1 MIPGPLK
8 VLLLLAFVVV
18 FTHFV
23 LAGGRTFE
31 RSPGDDVAAGVAQVS
46 FQISG
51 ALATFFFG
59 LRPAMPIANA
69 VAAVSMLVG
78 ALLLYEWARRT
89 IIERGFFLAWTGEV
103 PDRLT
108 EDGPYFYVRHPLYTS
123 YILAFLAALV
133 AVPRLPILLIFL
145 LNLALFTYAAFSDE
159 RSLARSALAEDYARY
174 RRRAGMF
181 LPRLRRGVSDPA

>member
-8 VLLLLAFVVV
+8 LLLLLSFVAAFM
-18 FTHFV
+18 HFV

-31 RSPGDDVAAGVAQVS
+31 RSPGDDIAAGVAQVS

-59 LRPAMPIANA
+59 LRPAMPVGNAIA
-69 VAAVSMLVG
+69 AALMLVG
-78 ALLLYEWARRT
+78 ALLLYEWARRA
-89 IIERGFFLAWTGEV
+89 IAGRGFFLAWTGEV
-103 PDRLT
+103 PDGLC
-108 EDGPYFYVRHPLYTS
+108 EDGPYAYVRHPLYTS

-133 AVPRLPILLIFL
+133 AVPTLPILLIFL
-145 LNLALFTYAAFSDE
+145 LNLALFTHAAFSDE

-174 RRRAGMF
+174 RRRAGIF
-181 LPRLRRGVSDPA
+181 LPRLIRGG